1 MYRFYRNKVNKER
14 KACKGKYYTSKV
26 QDLKGVNPREW
37 WKEINKLSGAKKKSS
52 NLMNSLNVPDFAEKS
67 PKEIANAIN
76 NALLEPMLSYEALD
90 NSSEDLYLPLEDTDP
105 EFLEVSTAQV
115 HKNLMH
121 LNKHKAAG
129 PDGLAN
135 WCLRE
140 YADLLY
146 EPVTNILNASYQE
159 QRLPSVWKRAD
170 IAPLP
175 KVKQVAIPKKE
186 LRPISLTASLSK
198 IAEDFVVSEYVKP
211 ALEKTV
217 DPNQFGTISGSSTVL
232 ALISMIHSWL
242 KATDGNGAA
251 VRVLLFDYRKAF
263 DLIDHKTLVA
273 KLKMVDIPRSVIN
286 WIINFL
292 TDRSQRVKLSNA
304 CRSEWGSIPSQQ
316 AVDHISEWSGNNLF
330 QLNREKTK
338 ELVISFSHASPQF
351 PPVTMDGGSIAVTEK
366 AKLLGVIINN
376 SLTWNDHVEELVKNA
391 GRKLYFLTQL
401 KRARV
406 TPQDLVAF
414 YCACVRSSLDYACAV
429 FHFSLPQYLQT
440 ELERIQ
446 KRALFTIYPGL
457 SYAEALVEAGIE
469 SIQDHQR
476 QLSINL
482 FSAISENPDNK
493 LNKLVPPIIN
503 SNYNLRK
510 TRKFRVPVAKTKRFA
525 ESFIMKGAQLA

>member
-1 MYRFYRNKVNKER
+1 
-14 KACKGKYYTSKV
+14 
-26 QDLKGVNPREW
+26 
-37 WKEINKLSGAKKKSS
+37 
-52 NLMNSLNVPDFAEKS
+52 
-67 PKEIANAIN
+67 
-76 NALLEPMLSYEALD
+76 
-90 NSSEDLYLPLEDTDP
+90 
-105 EFLEVSTAQV
+105 
-115 HKNLMH
+115 
-121 LNKHKAAG
+121 
-129 PDGLAN
+129 
-135 WCLRE
+135 
-140 YADLLY
+140 
-146 EPVTNILNASYQE
+146 
-159 QRLPSVWKRAD
+159 
-170 IAPLP
+170 
-175 KVKQVAIPKKE
+175 
-186 LRPISLTASLSK
+186 
-198 IAEDFVVSEYVKP
+198 
-211 ALEKTV
+211 
-217 DPNQFGTISGSSTVL
+217 
-232 ALISMIHSWL
+232 MIHSWL

-292 TDRSQRVKLSNA
+292 TDRLQRVKLSNA
-304 CRSEWGSIPSQQ
+304 CRSEWGSIPSGVPQGTKLGPWLFLLMINDLSPPSTLFDLWKYVDDTTVSEVVKKGQISFAQQ

-351 PPVTMDGGSIAVTEK
+351 PPVTMDGGLIEVTEK

-376 SLTWNDHVEELVKNA
+376 SLTWNDHVEELVINA

-406 TPQDLVAF
+406 TSQDLVAF

-482 FSAISENPDNK
+482 FCAISENPDNK
-493 LNKLVPPIIN
+493 LNKLVPPIIT

-510 TRKFRVPVAKTKRFA
+510 TRKFRVPVANTKRFA
-525 ESFIMKGAQLA
+525 ESFIMKGAQFA